1 VLTVAPRGS
10 PLGSVLLSLNS
21 VWFSSHFSHLPT
33 EQTGV
38 DPIRVLILCFKFM
51 MRANIILVHLRGGVL
66 LTYIFVHATVCVRS

>member
-1 VLTVAPRGS
+1 MWTVAPRGS

-38 DPIRVLILCFKFM
+38 DQIGVLILCFKLM
-51 MRANIILVHLRGGVL
+51 MRANIILVHLRGE
-66 LTYIFVHATVCVRS
+66 FS